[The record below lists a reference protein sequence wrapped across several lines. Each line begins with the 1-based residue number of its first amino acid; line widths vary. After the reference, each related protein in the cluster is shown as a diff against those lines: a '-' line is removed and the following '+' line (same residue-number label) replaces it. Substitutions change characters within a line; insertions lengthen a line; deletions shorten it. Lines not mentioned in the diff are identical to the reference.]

1 MPPTMNPN
9 APNKGMEKRLLLAF
23 ALMMLVLFGAQYF
36 FHPAPAPKPAA
47 PITPN
52 KAAQVA
58 KPPAP
63 EAVAQTTKQ
72 KPSAKQ
78 AVTTPA
84 GEKGEAVQ
92 ASAEAT
98 ETIDTDL
105 YHIVF
110 TNKGAVVKSW
120 QLKQFR
126 DSSGKKE
133 LDLVNESSTGVPLP
147 FSIDTKG
154 QQLPFDPNQ
163 VLYSV
168 KTTPDKLGLSFEYSD
183 GAATVRK
190 AFTFKKDSYLS
201 DIRSEVLENG
211 SPVPHVLMWRGG
223 FGDQNVRSAS
233 SNQHTVHY
241 DAASSKLITKSTKD
255 AKEGAFSDTGD
266 FTFGGVEDTFFAAV
280 VLPSS
285 SSLEVRTYSDDVK
298 LPGQEKPEKFAGV
311 GFGSGASNQLT
322 LFAGPKDTDLLRQI
336 NPKLEKLI
344 DWGFFGIIAKPLFV
358 WVNWVNNHWTFNYG
372 WAIVVV
378 TMIIN
383 LVLFPFKITQLK
395 SSKKM
400 QALQPRLK
408 VINEKYKGLSLSDPR
423 KAEQNKETM
432 ALYKEAGVNPLGG
445 CLPLLIQLPFLYA
458 FYRVLALAIEM
469 RGASWLWVS
478 DLSQPETLAIHILPI
493 ILIASQFLSQK
504 LTPATGMDPNQQK
517 IMMFMPLMYGFM
529 FYYASSGLVLYWL
542 TSNVA
547 MIAQQL
553 IINRMMPAPPP
564 ASPSASSAVSA
575 AAPPKS
581 PVKPAKRA
589 VKK

>member
-1 MPPTMNPN
+1 MPPTMNSN

-36 FHPAPAPKPAA
+36 FHPAPAPKPVT
-47 PITPN
+47 PVTPN
-52 KAAQVA
+52 QSAEVT

-63 EAVAQTTKQ
+63 AAPISNPKPAV
-72 KPSAKQ
+72 KQ
-78 AVTTPA
+78 ATNARAAAAPT
-84 GEKGEAVQ
+84 GEAVQ
-92 ASAEAT
+92 ATAEAT
-98 ETIDTDL
+98 QAIDTDL

-120 QLKQFR
+120 LLKQFR
-126 DSSGKKE
+126 DTTGKKE
-133 LDLVNESSTGVPLP
+133 LDLVNESSGLPFP

-168 KTTPDKLGLSFEYSD
+168 NTTPDKLGLTFEYSD
-183 GAATVRK
+183 GTTSIRK
-190 AFTFKKDSYLS
+190 SFAFKKDSYLS
-201 DIRSEVLENG
+201 DVRSEVLENG
-211 SPVPHVLMWRGG
+211 APIPHVLMWRGG

-233 SNQHTVHY
+233 SSQHTVHY
-241 DAASSKLITKSTKD
+241 DAANSKLITKSVKD
-255 AKEGAFSDTGD
+255 AKGGPFSDTGD

-280 VLPSS
+280 VLPPA

-298 LPGQEKPEKFAGV
+298 LAGQEKPEKFAGV
-311 GFGSGASNQLT
+311 GFGTGASNQLT
-322 LFAGPKDTDLLRQI
+322 LFAGPKDTDLLRKI

-344 DWGFFGIIAKPLFV
+344 DWGFFGIIAKPLFL
-358 WVNWVNNHWTFNYG
+358 WLNWVNDHWTFNYG
-372 WAIVVV
+372 WAIILV

-408 VINEKYKGLSLSDPR
+408 AINEKYKGLSLSDPK
-423 KAEQNKETM
+423 KAQQNQETM

-458 FYRVLALAIEM
+458 FYRVLDLAIEM
-469 RGASWLWVS
+469 RGAQWLWVS

-493 ILIASQFLSQK
+493 ILIASQFLSQR

-542 TSNVA
+542 TSNLA

-564 ASPSASSAVSA
+564 ASPSASTSVSA
-575 AAPPKS
+575 PVSPKS
-581 PVKPAKRA
+581 PVKTVKRA

>member
-36 FHPAPAPKPAA
+36 FHPAPAPKTAS

-52 KAAQVA
+52 NAAQMS

-63 EAVAQTTKQ
+63 ALHEPKATA
-72 KPSAKQ
+72 PSA
-78 AVTTPA
+78 ANA
-84 GEKGEAVQ
+84 GSAATGEPVQ
-92 ASAEAT
+92 ATAEST

-105 YHIVF
+105 YRIVF

-120 QLKQFR
+120 LLKHFH

-133 LDLVNESSTGVPLP
+133 LDLVNESATGLPLP
-147 FSIDTKG
+147 FAIDTKG

-163 VLYSV
+163 VLYAV
-168 KTTPDKLGLSFEYSD
+168 KPSPDKLGLTFEYVN
-183 GAATVRK
+183 GTVSIRK
-190 AFTFKKDSYLS
+190 SFTFRKDSYLS
-201 DIRSEVLENG
+201 EIRSEVLQNG
-211 SPVPHVLMWRGG
+211 SPLSHVLMWRGG

-233 SNQHTVHY
+233 SSQHTVHY
-241 DAASSKLITKSTKD
+241 DTANSKLITKTSKD
-255 AKEGAFSDTGD
+255 AKDGPFSDNGD
-266 FTFGGVEDTFFAAV
+266 FTFGGVEDNFFAAV
-280 VLPSS
+280 ALPPA
-285 SSLEVRTYSDDVK
+285 SSLEVRTYADDVK

-311 GFGSGASNQLT
+311 GFSTGPVNQLT
-322 LFAGPKDTDLLRQI
+322 LFAGPKDTDLLRKI

-344 DWGFFGIIAKPLFV
+344 DWGFFGIIAKPLFL
-358 WVNWVNNHWTFNYG
+358 WLNWVNDHWTFNYG
-372 WAIVVV
+372 WAIIVV
-378 TMIIN
+378 TLIIN
-383 LVLFPFKITQLK
+383 LVLFPFKISQLK

-408 VINEKYKGLSLSDPR
+408 AINEKYKGLSLSDPR
-423 KAEQNKETM
+423 KAQQNQETM

-458 FYRVLALAIEM
+458 FYRVLAIAIEM
-469 RGASWLWVS
+469 RGAKWLWVS

-504 LTPATGMDPNQQK
+504 MTPATGMDPNQQK

-529 FYYASSGLVLYWL
+529 FYYASAGLVLYWL
-542 TSNVA
+542 TSNLA

-553 IINRMMPAPPP
+553 IINRMMPIAP
-564 ASPSASSAVSA
+564 AGSQPSAPVPVSK
-575 AAPPKS
+575 PSTPKS
-581 PVKPAKRA
+581 PVKRA
-589 VKK
+589 IKK

>member
-1 MPPTMNPN
+1 MPPTLNPN

-36 FHPAPAPKPAA
+36 FHPAPAPKPVA
-47 PITPN
+47 PVTPN
-52 KAAQVA
+52 KAAQLA
-58 KPPAP
+58 KPPAA
-63 EAVAQTTKQ
+63 EATAQTNAAKAGAKTA
-72 KPSAKQ
+72 SAPEGP
-78 AVTTPA
+78 VET
-84 GEKGEAVQ
+84 VQ
-92 ASAEAT
+92 AAAETT

-105 YHIVF
+105 YRIVF
-110 TNKGAVVKSW
+110 SNKGAVVKSW
-120 QLKQFR
+120 LLKRFR
-126 DSSGKKE
+126 DTSGKKE
-133 LDLVNESSTGVPLP
+133 LDLVNEPSTGVPFP
-147 FSIDTKG
+147 FAIDTKG
-154 QQLPFDPNQ
+154 QNLSFDANQ

-168 KTTPDKLGLSFEYSD
+168 KTTPDKLGISFEYSD
-183 GAATVRK
+183 GK
-190 AFTFKKDSYLS
+190 ASVKKSFTFRKDSYLT
-201 DIRSEVLENG
+201 DVRSEVLENG
-211 SPVPHVLMWRGG
+211 SPIPHVLMWRGG

-241 DAASSKLITKSTKD
+241 DTPNSKLITKSAKD
-255 AKEGAFSDTGD
+255 AKDGAFSDTGD
-266 FTFGGVEDTFFAAV
+266 YTFGGVEDSFFAAV
-280 VLPSS
+280 ALPSAGN
-285 SSLEVRTYSDDVK
+285 LEVRTYSDDVK

-311 GFGSGASNQLT
+311 GFGGLGSNQLT
-322 LFAGPKDTDLLRQI
+322 LFAGPKDTDLLRRI

-344 DWGFFGIIAKPLFV
+344 NWGFFGIIAKPLFL
-358 WVNWVNNHWTFNYG
+358 WLNWVNDHWTFNYG

-378 TMIIN
+378 TVIIN
-383 LVLFPFKITQLK
+383 LVLFPFKISQLK

-408 VINEKYKGLSLSDPR
+408 AINEKYKGLSLSDPR
-423 KAEQNKETM
+423 KAQQNQETM

-458 FYRVLALAIEM
+458 FYQVLGIAIEM
-469 RGASWLWVS
+469 RGARWLWVT

-493 ILIASQFLSQK
+493 ILIASQFLSQRM
-504 LTPATGMDPNQQK
+504 TPATGMDPNQQK

-542 TSNVA
+542 TSNLA

-564 ASPSASSAVSA
+564 ASSPVPAPAS
-575 AAPPKS
+575 PKS
-581 PVKPAKRA
+581 PVKQAKRA

>member
-1 MPPTMNPN
+1 MPPTMNSN

-47 PITPN
+47 PVTPN
-52 KAAQVA
+52 KAAEVT

-63 EAVAQTTKQ
+63 AVAAPISSP
-72 KPSAKQ
+72 KPVVKRSTNSQ
-78 AVTTPA
+78 AAEP
-84 GEKGEAVQ
+84 GEAVQ

-120 QLKQFR
+120 LLKKFR
-126 DSSGKKE
+126 DSAGKKE
-133 LDLVNESSTGVPLP
+133 LDLVNESSTSVPLP

-154 QQLPFDPNQ
+154 RQLPFDPNQ

-168 KTTPDKLGLSFEYSD
+168 KATPDKLGLTFEYSD
-183 GAATVRK
+183 GTTSIRK
-190 AFTFKKDSYLS
+190 SFAFKKDSYLS
-201 DIRSEVLENG
+201 DVRSEVLENG
-211 SPVPHVLMWRGG
+211 APISHVLMWRGG

-233 SNQHTVHY
+233 SSQHTVHY
-241 DAASSKLITKSTKD
+241 DAANSKLITKSVKD
-255 AKEGAFSDTGD
+255 AKEGPFSDTGD

-280 VLPSS
+280 VLPPA
-285 SSLEVRTYSDDVK
+285 SSLEVRTYSDDFK
-298 LPGQEKPEKFAGV
+298 LAGQEKPEKFAGV
-311 GFGSGASNQLT
+311 GFGTGASNQLT
-322 LFAGPKDTDLLRQI
+322 LFAGPKDTDLLRKI

-344 DWGFFGIIAKPLFV
+344 DWGFFGIIAKPLFL
-358 WVNWVNNHWTFNYG
+358 WLNWVNDHWTFNYG
-372 WAIVVV
+372 WAIILV

-408 VINEKYKGLSLSDPR
+408 AINEKYKGLSLSDPK
-423 KAEQNKETM
+423 KAQQNQETM

-458 FYRVLALAIEM
+458 FYRVLDLAIEM
-469 RGASWLWVS
+469 RGAQWLWVS

-493 ILIASQFLSQK
+493 ILIASQFLSQR

-564 ASPSASSAVSA
+564 APAPAPAPA
-575 AAPPKS
+575 ATKS
-581 PVKPAKRA
+581 PVKRA